1 MSIRENLGNLVQLY
15 ICLFVKNEE
24 KLVLE
29 LVSTDVGPDGPELGG
44 CGDVPHLELL
54 GSREEHVRVSES
66 RESSHTTISDQGAF
80 TDPI

>member
-1 MSIRENLGNLVQLY
+1 MSIRENLGNLVQFY

-54 GSREEHVRVSES
+54 GPREEHVRVSES
-66 RESSHTTISDQGAF
+66 REASYTTISDQGSF
-80 TDPI
+80 TNPI